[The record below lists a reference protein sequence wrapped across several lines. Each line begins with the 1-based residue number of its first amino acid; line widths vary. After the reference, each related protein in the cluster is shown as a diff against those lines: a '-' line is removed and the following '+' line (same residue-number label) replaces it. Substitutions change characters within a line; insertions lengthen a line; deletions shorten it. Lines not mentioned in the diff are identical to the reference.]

1 VYRLVGTKMTKTETR
16 TKTKM
21 AVLTLAIMCQSAL
34 FSIVLAS
41 DECASEAKM
50 FIMTKK
56 QSGSE
61 ITIKPGDI
69 IQVELLTSG
78 SAGYNW
84 CIDQID
90 GEYLE
95 LISENTKR
103 VSEGRKVGAP
113 AIIMWQFK
121 AKKQGSTK
129 IKMDHYRKW
138 EGAEKSVDHFF
149 LKINVSEKRG

>member
-1 VYRLVGTKMTKTETR
+1 
-16 TKTKM
+16 
-21 AVLTLAIMCQSAL
+21 
-34 FSIVLAS
+34 
-41 DECASEAKM
+41 M
-50 FIMTKK
+50 FIVTKK

-61 ITIKPGDI
+61 IKVKPGDI
-69 IQVELLTSG
+69 IQVELLALG

-84 CIDQID
+84 YIDQID

-103 VSEGRKVGAP
+103 VSEGRKVGTP
-113 AIIMWQFK
+113 AVIMWQFK
-121 AKKQGSTK
+121 AKKQGSTE

-138 EGAEKSVDHFF
+138 KGVEKSVDHFF